1 MCDIVI
7 AAENARLGARR
18 EARRSSGRRGQ
29 FCRGSSA
36 SIRRRGFCSSVRC
49 SMRGAERIGLVTA
62 PPDRKGA
69 RGCAGKL
76 AGAPPFAIRLAQPEN
91 RRSTFMG
98 FTAALRA
105 HFDTHILSHATREAK
120 LLQKELSGKEQ
131 RRRRVR
137 KSGWDVE
144 LEFLA
149 PQASQLLK
157 GVSRHPSCLKP

>member
-1 MCDIVI
+1 M
-7 AAENARLGARR
+7 RG
-18 EARRSSGRRGQ
+18 EARRGAAVCDKAR
-29 FCRGSSA
+29 SA
-36 SIRRRGFCSSVRC
+36 RK
-49 SMRGAERIGLVTA
+49 
-62 PPDRKGA
+62 PPLD
-69 RGCAGKL
+69 
-76 AGAPPFAIRLAQPEN
+76 I
-91 RRSTFMG
+91 MG

-120 LLQKELSGKEQ
+120 MLQKELSGKEQ